1 VDDLVVAVAT
11 AIASGAGGSLGTS
24 GAAAAGRLI
33 SALRAKF
40 RHSPAARGALEIAV
54 DEPTD
59 PDAGVALQVALNE
72 LITRDAEFG
81 QWLATVWEEM
91 RQELPSYDCSSKNI
105 IDGEVH
111 GTAVQAR
118 DIHGGIHINRDA

>member
-1 VDDLVVAVAT
+1 MDDLVVAVVT

-24 GAAAAGRLI
+24 GTAAVSRLI

-40 RHSPAARGALEIAV
+40 RHSPAVRGALEIAV
-54 DEPTD
+54 GEPAD
-59 PDAGVALQVALNE
+59 PDAGAALQVALNE

-81 QWLATVWEEM
+81 QWLATLWEEI
-91 RQELPSYDCSSKNI
+91 RQELPSHDCSSKNI
-105 IDGEVH
+105 IHGEVR
-111 GTAVQAR
+111 GIAVQAR

>member
-11 AIASGAGGSLGTS
+11 AIASGAGDSLGTS
-24 GAAAAGRLI
+24 GAAAVGRLI

-40 RHSPAARGALEIAV
+40 QHSPAARRALEMAV

-59 PDAGVALQVALNE
+59 PDAGAALQVALNE

-81 QWLATVWEEM
+81 QWLATLWE
-91 RQELPSYDCSSKNI
+91 
-105 IDGEVH
+105 
-111 GTAVQAR
+111 
-118 DIHGGIHINRDA
+118 

>member
-1 VDDLVVAVAT
+1 
-11 AIASGAGGSLGTS
+11 
-24 GAAAAGRLI
+24 
-33 SALRAKF
+33 
-40 RHSPAARGALEIAV
+40 LEIAV

>member
-1 VDDLVVAVAT
+1 MDDLVVAVAT

-24 GAAAAGRLI
+24 GAAAVGRLI

-40 RHSPAARGALEIAV
+40 RHSPTIRGALEIAV

-59 PDAGVALQVALNE
+59 PGAGAALQVALNE

-81 QWLATVWEEM
+81 QWLATLWEET
-91 RQELPSYDCSSKNI
+91 RQELPSHDCSSKNI
-105 IDGEVH
+105 IHGEVH
-111 GTAVQAR
+111 GTVVQAR
-118 DIHGGIHINRDA
+118 DIHGGIHINHDA

>member
-1 VDDLVVAVAT
+1 MDDLVVAVAT
-11 AIASGAGGSLGTS
+11 AIASGAGGSLGGG
-24 GAAAAGRLI
+24 GAAAVGRLI

-40 RHSPAARGALEIAV
+40 RHSPAERGALEIAV

-59 PDAGVALQVALNE
+59 PDAEKALQVARND

-81 QWLATVWEEM
+81 QWLTALWEEISP
-91 RQELPSYDCSSKNI
+91 ELPSRDGSSKNI
-105 IDGEVH
+105 IYGDVH

-118 DIHGGIHINRDA
+118 DIHGGIHINPDA